1 MKLKKSG
8 TRLYKSLIYFGK
20 KPEFLSKSNGK
31 QRRDVS
37 RGKTQSSYGFDSC
50 VS

>member
-20 KPEFLSKSNGK
+20 KPEFVSKSNGK
-31 QRRDVS
+31 LMEGCEQ
-37 RGKTQSSYGFDSC
+37 GKDTIKLWF
-50 VS
+50 